1 MQKSIEEVNFQ
12 VVPYLNTII
21 VKLIT
26 DCGRLF
32 LLPFC
37 QSIQPLGG
45 GRGWGRNGIQIKN
58 NAGEKV
64 DFRYTSQEKIL
75 GFFYAF
81 LQSAFFDPKYLMKG
95 NKELPYQEG
104 KEK

>member
-1 MQKSIEEVNFQ
+1 MN
-12 VVPYLNTII
+12 NT
-21 VKLIT
+21 VEKLIT

-32 LLPFC
+32 LLPF
-37 QSIQPLGG
+37 QQNIQPLGG
-45 GRGWGRNGIQIKN
+45 GRGWGRNGTRRKQN

-64 DFRYTSQEKIL
+64 DFTYTSQEKIL